1 MNLDEDNPC
10 PHCGNIETLTDRTDK
25 DFKPVIPQDLQF
37 DFQKGVKAKSNV
49 FISPTPQEIYGD
61 SDSSTNEELPGP
73 PQPVQPNQSM
83 ELEGPPRPLESISY
97 PEGLPIPPQPVHSS
111 KPESSPTPI
120 SQDVPLESLFPTLDD
135 VSLDPASQ
143 KVYFQLSVEF
153 QIILNK
159 ASNYRQGMYRWN
171 LLLPDRLQEYGLT
184 EEVWQMIAAQGDAD
198 EKIQEQLSKILRA
211 IFG

>member
-10 PHCGNIETLTDRTDK
+10 PHCGNIETLTDRTDD
-25 DFKPVIPQDLQF
+25 DFKPVIPEDLQF
-37 DFQKGVKAKSNV
+37 DFEKGAGAKNNV
-49 FISPTPQEIYGD
+49 FVAPTLQEIYGR
-61 SDSSTNEELPGP
+61 SDSPTDNGLPTP
-73 PQPVQPNQSM
+73 PQPVQSKFPKVSQLPPNT
-83 ELEGPPRPLESISY
+83 Y
-97 PEGLPIPPQPVHSS
+97 PEGLPTPPQP
-111 KPESSPTPI
+111 ENSPTRI
-120 SQDVPLESLFPTLDD
+120 SQDIPLEPIFPTLEN

-159 ASNYRQGMYRWN
+159 ASNYRQGMFRWN

-184 EEVWQMIAAQGDAD
+184 EEAWHTIAAQGDAD
-198 EKIQEQLSKILRA
+198 ERIQEHLNKILRG